1 MVAGQLRSDV
11 TEIRVLTEHR
21 QSPNVGVRTCSAEIL
36 LALLN
41 SICLQLPPKVII
53 VLVLVLAFAPVYA
66 LATTKLGADIQEQ
79 ME

>member
-41 SICLQLPPKVII
+41 SICLQLPPKVL
-53 VLVLVLAFAPVYA
+53 VLVLVFVLVYA